1 MSCVLKCPA
10 VRHTADVI
18 DERVTRLL
26 VETFSRV
33 SHNSHSFA
41 PFSKAEL
48 THTNWGFC
56 SGNGPMKGGQELGCV
71 CPSFKYVYEDSQEV
85 GCAVFTLQ
93 DQIFI
98 IWIFLYLK
106 KISQCYSVSIQ
117 IKGV

>member
-18 DERVTRLL
+18 DERATRPL

-56 SGNGPMKGGQELGCV
+56 SGNGPMKGGRNWTV
-71 CPSFKYVYEDSQEV
+71 SVHPSNMFM
-85 GCAVFTLQ
+85 
-93 DQIFI
+93 
-98 IWIFLYLK
+98 
-106 KISQCYSVSIQ
+106 KILRR
-117 IKGV
+117 